1 MNRRVFLA
9 FVPAVFARPLAAA
22 AQPAAGRRIGYLSD
36 ESSSVGAASFEP
48 IAQGLRELG
57 YVGDR
62 SITFESR
69 YADGQ
74 TGAFPGLAAELVRR
88 NVAVIVTV
96 GTLATRAA
104 RSATGTIPIVFTR
117 IADPVGLGLVASLA
131 RPGGNL
137 TGVSVLTRDLA
148 AKWLD
153 LLAEAMPGLKR
164 LGVMWDPA
172 FPPAALQRRE
182 IERAARVLH
191 LDLLPIEVPA
201 AQPADAA
208 VRALVERR
216 AQALLVVPALLTES
230 RRRLVALVS
239 QHRLPTM
246 WYRREFVDA
255 GGLMSYDTNH
265 AEMYRRAA
273 AYVDKLL
280 KGARPGDLPVE
291 QPTTFELVINL
302 KAARALGLAIPPSLL
317 TRADQVLE

>member
-1 MNRRVFLA
+1 VNRRAFLA
-9 FVPAVFARPLAAA
+9 FVSAVFARPLAAA
-22 AQPAAGRRIGYLSD
+22 SQPAGGRRIGYLSD
-36 ESSSVGAASFEP
+36 ESSSVGVASFEP

-74 TGAFPGLAAELVRR
+74 SGALPGLAAELVRR

-302 KAARALGLAIPPSLL
+302 KAARALGLTIPPSLL
-317 TRADQVLE
+317 TRAEQVLE